1 MLENFVIS
9 CVIKIFKVTVQK
21 EKRELLMDPVI
32 SKQPEKKPKENV
44 KYYQSTRKRKGEKQ
58 MRKKNWGI
66 EDEK

>member
-1 MLENFVIS
+1 
-9 CVIKIFKVTVQK
+9 
-21 EKRELLMDPVI
+21 MDPVI

-58 MRKKNWGI
+58 MRKKNWGM